1 MSDRDALWLLLSVLK
16 FSGGCPAEGELREAK
31 GDVPWQP
38 DLKIET
44 WKKAVLTESFG
55 LFLTAGRSFVQNAAA
70 LV

>member
-1 MSDRDALWLLLSVLK
+1 MFPRILFTVVLPVLMSDRDALWLLLSVLK

-44 WKKAVLTESFG
+44 
-55 LFLTAGRSFVQNAAA
+55 
-70 LV
+70 